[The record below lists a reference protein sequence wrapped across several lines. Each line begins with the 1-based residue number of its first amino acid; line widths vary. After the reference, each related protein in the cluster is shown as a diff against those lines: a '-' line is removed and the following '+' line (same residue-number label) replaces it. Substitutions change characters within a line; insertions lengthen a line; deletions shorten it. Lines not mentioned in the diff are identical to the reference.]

1 MTDEWHWDDESI
13 AAPEELYR
21 HVPRKP
27 NQRKRVD
34 PTTGEWSLTA
44 AAFTTDEMQEDGWSI
59 YRNGLMYQHGLTQ
72 ADIESSGDEPRE
84 VWGFQVVDVRDVDGC
99 GVIDQEDP
107 AGGML
112 GRAHGLVRCSE
123 PKPEKKKIVTLR
135 NNLINR
141 ATPR

>member
-1 MTDEWHWDDESI
+1 MTNEWHWDDESI

-59 YRNGLMYQHGLTQ
+59 YRNGLMYQHGGLCKTLL
-72 ADIESSGDEPRE
+72 EE
-84 VWGFQVVDVRDVDGC
+84 V
-99 GVIDQEDP
+99 
-107 AGGML
+107 
-112 GRAHGLVRCSE
+112 
-123 PKPEKKKIVTLR
+123 
-135 NNLINR
+135 
-141 ATPR
+141 